1 MKNALHTFLNSFL
14 QYAATNYFKK
24 LVFLLIIGLISINIT
39 ASSSPLF
46 AKSIFGQVMNQD
58 GAPLTGVTISLKGTS
73 VSTISDNTGS
83 FKINIP
89 DEQNNPILIFSS
101 TGYLTQQVTVGGKSS
116 IDVKLIRDIKN
127 LNEVV
132 VVGYGTQKRK
142 DLTGSIA
149 SVSSA
154 QIDERPVSSY
164 EDALAGVAAGID
176 VAPRSARPGNTAEI
190 TIRGIGTISGDRQP
204 LFVVDGF
211 PTDALNAAA
220 INPSNI
226 ASVDILKDASSTA
239 IYGSRGANGVIII
252 TTKSGKVGQAKLDV
266 DIKSGFSQANK
277 HDFYHVLDGAQYVEW
292 YKEAALNNGTPIPSW
307 VTNWDG
313 TSTNWQNIIYKPAPF
328 QNYGLSVSG
337 GTDKVTYFIAANYLD
352 QGDILLNGGYK
363 KYSARMKVDYKASK
377 RITIGVNL
385 APNYTGQ
392 RQSAPEDDYSSLTG
406 DAVMLPPII
415 PAYNKDGTP
424 SDVNSYGVLAFNMVN
439 PLTIAENY
447 KWTQNNFYVL
457 GDAYLQVEI
466 AKGLSARTS
475 IGANVSDNKYQLF
488 QKQGMMGQALSPVTS
503 LALNSER
510 TINWLN
516 QNTLNYKATFNEVH
530 KLELLAGYT
539 VQKVTYEAVGAT
551 ANSFPSSLGQTIGF
565 GTVQQGNSAESG
577 NSLLSYLARANYS
590 YKDKYLLTATIRRD
604 GSSRFGINNLWGTFP
619 SIAGA
624 WVLSNEKF
632 MEKSKFI
639 DNAKIRLS
647 YGSTGS
653 NFIGDFTSK
662 ASLRAVNSSFG
673 NNSVIG
679 FVNNDPGNP
688 NLSWEKSNQVDLG
701 ADLSLFNRVTMT
713 LDYFNNVSQG
723 LLLAVNTPAST
734 GYSTDLENIGK
745 MRKWGYEINV
755 NANVIRQKDFS
766 WDIGFNATHLRQ
778 KVLALGPTGAPLTQ
792 FFDVLVTKIGGPLEQ
807 EHALQQIGILS
818 QADIENQ
825 KVAKKV
831 VGDKAGDYKFL
842 DANGDGIIDAFN
854 GADGVLVGDNNP
866 RWLYGINTSVRYKN
880 FRLSALFQGQQGA
893 KVLDFVYQIFSL
905 WGRNTNMDT
914 YFYNGRYVSESQPG
928 NGKVPRAGYNDQGAV
943 SSWEVQKTDY
953 FRIRNINLS
962 YTFPTSLTKKLL
974 VNDLRAYISVENLYT
989 FKQYEGGNPQAVRNG
1004 FDTQIFGDHR
1014 TLGLNS
1020 VATAPIPQIFTLGI
1034 NFSF

>member
-1 MKNALHTFLNSFL
+1 MKKSFHDFLKSFL
-14 QYAATNYFKK
+14 QNTAGKYFKK
-24 LVFLLIIGLISINIT
+24 LAFLFIIGSISAYSV
-39 ASSSPLF
+39 ASPPPLL
-46 AKSIFGQVMNQD
+46 AKSISGQVTNQD
-58 GAPLTGVTISLKGTS
+58 GAPLTGVTISLKGTNIS
-73 VSTISDNTGS
+73 AISDNTGS

-101 TGYLTQQVTVGGKSS
+101 AGYLGQEVTIGRKSF

-190 TIRGIGTISGDRQP
+190 TIRGIGTISGDREP

-252 TTKSGKVGQAKLDV
+252 TTKSGKTGHAKLDV
-266 DIKSGFSQANK
+266 DIKTGFSQANK

-313 TSTNWQNIIYKPAPF
+313 TSTNWQDIIYKPAPF
-328 QNYGLSVSG
+328 QNYGLSASG
-337 GTDKVTYFIAANYLD
+337 GTDKVTYFISGNYLD

-363 KYSARMKVDYKASK
+363 KYSMRMKVDYKPSK

-385 APNYTGQ
+385 APNYTAQ

-406 DAVMLPPII
+406 DAVLLPPII

-424 SDVNSYGVLAFNMVN
+424 TDVNSFGVLAFNMVN

-488 QKQGMMGQALSPVTS
+488 QKEGMMGQALSPVTS

-516 QNTLNYKATFNEVH
+516 QNTLNYKATFNDVH

-551 ANSFPSSLGQTIGF
+551 ANSFPSPLGQTIGF

-632 MEKSKFI
+632 MEKSKVI

-673 NNSVIG
+673 NNPVIG

-688 NLSWEKSNQVDLG
+688 NLSWEKSNQVDVG

-745 MRKWGYEINV
+745 MRKWGYEMNV
-755 NANVIRQKDFS
+755 
-766 WDIGFNATHLRQ
+766 
-778 KVLALGPTGAPLTQ
+778 
-792 FFDVLVTKIGGPLEQ
+792 
-807 EHALQQIGILS
+807 
-818 QADIENQ
+818 
-825 KVAKKV
+825 
-831 VGDKAGDYKFL
+831 
-842 DANGDGIIDAFN
+842 
-854 GADGVLVGDNNP
+854 
-866 RWLYGINTSVRYKN
+866 
-880 FRLSALFQGQQGA
+880 
-893 KVLDFVYQIFSL
+893 
-905 WGRNTNMDT
+905 
-914 YFYNGRYVSESQPG
+914 
-928 NGKVPRAGYNDQGAV
+928 
-943 SSWEVQKTDY
+943 
-953 FRIRNINLS
+953 
-962 YTFPTSLTKKLL
+962 
-974 VNDLRAYISVENLYT
+974 
-989 FKQYEGGNPQAVRNG
+989 
-1004 FDTQIFGDHR
+1004 
-1014 TLGLNS
+1014 
-1020 VATAPIPQIFTLGI
+1020 
-1034 NFSF
+1034 

>member
-1 MKNALHTFLNSFL
+1 MKNSFQNSLDTFLWGGLTRFL
-14 QYAATNYFKK
+14 KK
-24 LVFLLIIGLISINIT
+24 TVFFLFIGIITICVT

-46 AKSIFGQVMNQD
+46 AKNVSGRVTNVV
-58 GAPLTGVTISLKGTS
+58 GSPLANVTVTLKGTTIS
-73 VSTISDNTGS
+73 VISDNSGS
-83 FKINIP
+83 FTINIP
-89 DEQNNPILIFSS
+89 DDQSNPILIFSS
-101 TGYLTQQVTVGGKSS
+101 TGYLTQEVSVSS
-116 IDVKLIRDIKN
+116 VSHINVKLNTDIKN

-149 SVSSA
+149 SVSSG

-164 EDALAGVAAGID
+164 EDALAGLVPGID

-190 TIRGIGTISGDRQP
+190 TIRGIGSISGGREP
-204 LFVVDGF
+204 LIVVDGF
-211 PTDALNAAA
+211 PTDALNAAS
-220 INPSNI
+220 INPTDI
-226 ASVDILKDASSTA
+226 ASIDILKDASSAA

-252 TTKSGKVGQAKLDV
+252 TTKSGKAGQSKVNVNLE
-266 DIKSGFSQANK
+266 SGFSQANK
-277 HDFYHVLDGAQYVEW
+277 DNFYHVLDGAQYVEW
-292 YKEAALNNGTPIPSW
+292 YKEAAINNGTPIPSW

-313 TSTNWQNIIYKPAPF
+313 TSTNWQDIIYHRAPL
-328 QNYGLSVSG
+328 QNYGLSASG
-337 GTDKVTYFIAANYLD
+337 GTDKLTYLISGNYID
-352 QGDILLNGGYK
+352 QGDILLGGGYN
-363 KYSARMKVDYKASK
+363 KYSARIKADYKASK

-385 APNYTGQ
+385 SSDFTAQ
-392 RQSAPEDDYSSLTG
+392 KQSAPEDDYSSLTG
-406 DAVMLPPII
+406 DAVLLPPII

-424 SDVNSYGVLAFNMVN
+424 TDVNSYGVLGYNMVN
-439 PLTIAENY
+439 PLTIAANY
-447 KWTQNNFYVL
+447 KWTQNNLYLL
-457 GDAYLQVEI
+457 GDAHLQVEI
-466 AKGLSARTS
+466 AKGLTARTS
-475 IGANVSDNKYQLF
+475 IGANVSDNDYQVF
-488 QKQGMMGQALSPVTS
+488 QKQGMQGQALSPVTS

-510 TINWLN
+510 TIDWLN
-516 QNTLNYKATFNEVH
+516 QNTLNYKATFNDVH
-530 KLELLAGYT
+530 KIELLAGYT
-539 VQKVTYEAVGAT
+539 VEKETYTATGAT
-551 ANSFPSSLGQTIGF
+551 ANNFPSDLGQTIGF
-565 GTVQQGNSAESG
+565 GTVQQGNSAVSG

-604 GSSRFGINNLWGTFP
+604 GSSRFGTNNLWGTFP

-624 WVLSNEKF
+624 WVFSNEKF
-632 MEKSKFI
+632 MNKAKFV

-662 ASLRAVNSSFG
+662 ASLRSVNSSIG
-673 NNSVIG
+673 NNPVIG

-688 NLSWEKSNQVDLG
+688 NLSWEKANQVDVG
-701 ADLSLFNRVTMT
+701 GDFSLFNRLTMT
-713 LDYFNNVSQG
+713 LDYFNNVSKG

-755 NANVIRQKDFS
+755 NANVIRNKNFS

-778 KVLALGPTGAPLTQ
+778 EVLALGPTGAPLNQ
-792 FFDVLVTKIGGPLEQ
+792 FFDVLVTQIGGPLEQ
-807 EHALQQIGILS
+807 EHALKQIGILT
-818 QADIENQ
+818 QADIDNPN
-825 KVAKKV
+825 VAKKV

-842 DANGDGIIDAFN
+842 DANGDGHIDAFN

-866 RWLYGINTSVRYKN
+866 RWLYGINTSLRYKN
-880 FRLSALFQGQQGA
+880 FRLSALLQGQQGA
-893 KVLDFVYQIFSL
+893 KLLDFVYQIFSL

-914 YFYNGRYVSESQPG
+914 YFYNGRYVSASQPG

-953 FRIRNINLS
+953 LRIRNINLS
-962 YTFPTSLTKKLL
+962 YTFPAALSKKLL
-974 VNDLRAYISVENLYT
+974 VNDLRAYISVENLFT
-989 FKQYEGGNPQAVRNG
+989 FTNFEGGNPQAVRNG